1 MDDVSPG
8 AEPAG
13 SSARS
18 ADVPGGPARETAAP
32 TALLRDLGRQ
42 PYEPVWRAMQA
53 FTDAR
58 GAATP
63 DELWLVEHD
72 PVFTLGQAGK
82 PEHVLMA
89 GDIPVLHV
97 DRGGQVTYHGPGQL
111 VAYALLDLRRAGFGV
126 RELVRRLEQSVIDL
140 LAGYRVTGA
149 RQAGMPGVY
158 VGGAKIA
165 AIGLRVSRGCT
176 FHGIS
181 LNVDADLAAFSRINP
196 CGYPGLAATRLADL
210 GVRDTIDA
218 VQQRWQ
224 ATLLAV
230 LRAA

>member
-1 MDDVSPG
+1 MQPV
-8 AEPAG
+8 
-13 SSARS
+13 
-18 ADVPGGPARETAAP
+18 T
-32 TALLRDLGRQ
+32 RDLGLAD
-42 PYEPVWRAMQA
+42 YEPVWRAMQA
-53 FTDAR
+53 FTKARDDAT
-58 GAATP
+58 A
-63 DELWLVEHD
+63 DELWFVEHP
-72 PVFTLGQAGK
+72 PVFTLGLAAK
-82 PEHVLMA
+82 PEHVLDA
-89 GDIPVLHV
+89 GAIPVV
-97 DRGGQVTYHGPGQL
+97 RIDRGGQVTYHGPGQL
-111 VAYALLDLRRAGFGV
+111 VAYALLDLRRAGYGV
-126 RELVRRLEQSVIDL
+126 KELVRRLEQSVIDL
-140 LAGYRVTGA
+140 LAGYRVEGA

-176 FHGIS
+176 YHGIS

-224 ATLLAV
+224 ATLLAA